1 MILRV
6 NMSIMN
12 AAWPIPAHVVAW
24 VMSATHSRFGVGA
37 VKSFVHEVLRES
49 LRGRTL
55 GGAHLLRPCHTARPP
70 PDAEPRGLVAA
81 DVPSLTFQ
89 EGVHLPYPVDA
100 VVLLV
105 QIFDHGKE
113 QLVAQLARGGRA
125 GLRGGDATRAAS
137 PDSYQAG
144 LRHVGLWSSGSD
156 ARRRLGPGLASAV
169 CARASREST
178 AGSSWTI
185 LTSRTERNPG
195 RFMLSLGTWCAD

>member
-1 MILRV
+1 MANPCPCGGMGYVRDPQQV
-6 NMSIMN
+6 
-12 AAWPIPAHVVAW
+12 
-24 VMSATHSRFGVGA
+24 RRGCG
-37 VKSFVHEVLRES
+37 EVLCSRGPSGESAREDS
-49 LRGRTL
+49 WWCAPSSTVPHRT
-55 GGAHLLRPCHTARPP
+55 PP

-169 CARASREST
+169 CARASRES
-178 AGSSWTI
+178 ASGSSWTI